1 MAGLLKSSTQALA
14 EGGHGLIKKKSYLA
28 ECMFDA
34 LSGDER
40 AWVGA
45 SLRVADCLDDVDIRA
60 LPCVSAACGR
70 FAAPHI
76 ERFRAAL
83 VLQKARRGAEHRRTY
98 WERVKDSRATR
109 AIQKASRTIKGMRDT
124 YTLGAAST
132 LFKLASEE
140 LGPSVA
146 ACVEI
151 NQCVGCTRQFFT
163 KSFLGDDVA
172 VLAPSSGEEPAS
184 PRHRAGVASMAWR
197 TTR

>member
-14 EGGHGLIKKKSYLA
+14 EGGRGLIKKKSYLA

-109 AIQKASRTIKGMRDT
+109 AIQKASRTVRGMRDT
-124 YTLGAAST
+124 YALGAAST
-132 LFKLASEE
+132 LSNLCGNQIVTALLRCYYRFSQH
-140 LGPSVA
+140 GSVFA
-146 ACVEI
+146 EK
-151 NQCVGCTRQFFT
+151 GTRLT
-163 KSFLGDDVA
+163 VCL
-172 VLAPSSGEEPAS
+172 
-184 PRHRAGVASMAWR
+184 R
-197 TTR
+197 TGSN